1 LVFLRIFLI
10 AVTIILFG
18 CVATPLQ
25 WIALRLH
32 APWRGWIPVAFCR
45 VVMSLLQVRVR
56 VLGAPARKGPRL
68 LAANH
73 VSWIDILALHSVE
86 PICFLAKREVGRWP
100 LIGSCARLQE
110 TVFVDRKRR
119 RSIPGANAAMA
130 QRVLDGRN
138 ALLFPEGTTGDGL
151 LLRKFHSSHFAAARD
166 LLARAGRV
174 ESVAVQPVA
183 ISYSTPDAA
192 WLGEATL
199 LPHVWSVLKGEPIEC
214 DLIYGEALRYA
225 RGADRKIIARE
236 VAAQIALMRAAA
248 PAAAM
253 AATESAP
260 RFGGGRALAERS
272 S

>member
-1 LVFLRIFLI
+1 LVFLRTFLV
-10 AVTIILFG
+10 AVTLILFA
-18 CVATPLQ
+18 CVAVPLQ
-25 WIALRLH
+25 WIALRLR

-45 VVMSLLQVRVR
+45 VVMRLLQVRVR
-56 VLGAPARKGPRL
+56 VHGAPAPKGSRL

-86 PICFLAKREVGRWP
+86 PICFLAKREVGSWP

-119 RSIPGANAAMA
+119 RSIPGANAALARRM
-130 QRVLDGRN
+130 LDGRS

-166 LLARAGRV
+166 LLVQAGEV

-183 ISYSTPDAA
+183 ISYSTSAAA

-199 LPHVWSVLKGEPIEC
+199 LPHVWSVLKGEPIQC
-214 DLIYGEALRYA
+214 DLFYGEALLYA
-225 RGADRKIIARE
+225 RGADRRIIAKE
-236 VAAQIALMRAAA
+236 VAATIALMRAAA
-248 PAAAM
+248 PVAAV
-253 AATESAP
+253 ATMESAP
-260 RFGGGRALAERS
+260 RLGAPATG
-272 S
+272 